1 MYNTDIHTQKP
12 CCHTGMQITNVSS
25 HAKHI
30 QSTQKTH
37 GNCRRKSCGKELQK
51 SRHMQSTCNHM
62 VITGGSHV
70 NAKYEFLVT
79 SGHMVITGGIQPRG
93 SKLQISRLTNST
105 CKAHE
110 KPCDHTVITHESHV
124 CTRGHVDNMC
134 NNVVLDPRSPHEST
148 RTPYNFVRRFLI
160 G

>member
-12 CCHTGMQITNVSS
+12 CCHTGMQTTNVSS

-37 GNCRRKSCGKELQK
+37 SNCVRKSCGKELQK

-70 NAKYEFLVT
+70 DAKYEFLVT
-79 SGHMVITGGIQPRG
+79 CGHMVITGG
-93 SKLQISRLTNST
+93 
-105 CKAHE
+105 
-110 KPCDHTVITHESHV
+110 SHV
-124 CTRGHVDNMC
+124 EANYKFLVSRIAHVKHMKNHVTTR
-134 NNVVLDPRSPHEST
+134 
-148 RTPYNFVRRFLI
+148 
-160 G
+160 

>member
-1 MYNTDIHTQKP
+1 MGLKWLFPVPSLTEKSHAFHMQIMRGIAHHFHMYNTDIHTQKP

-37 GNCRRKSCGKELQK
+37 GNCGRKSCGKKLQK

-70 NAKYEFLVT
+70 DAKYEFLVT
-79 SGHMVITGGIQPRG
+79 CGHMVTTGG
-93 SKLQISRLTNST
+93 
-105 CKAHE
+105 
-110 KPCDHTVITHESHV
+110 SHV
-124 CTRGHVDNMC
+124 EANYKFLVSRIAHVKHMKNHVTTR
-134 NNVVLDPRSPHEST
+134 
-148 RTPYNFVRRFLI
+148 
-160 G
+160 

>member
-12 CCHTGMQITNVSS
+12 CCHTGKQITNVSS

-37 GNCRRKSCGKELQK
+37 GNCGRKSCGKELQK

-70 NAKYEFLVT
+70 DAKYEFLVT
-79 SGHMVITGGIQPRG
+79 CGHMVITGG
-93 SKLQISRLTNST
+93 
-105 CKAHE
+105 
-110 KPCDHTVITHESHV
+110 SHV
-124 CTRGHVDNMC
+124 EANYKFLVSRIAHVKHMKNHVTTR
-134 NNVVLDPRSPHEST
+134 
-148 RTPYNFVRRFLI
+148 
-160 G
+160 